1 MRNLEKCKKIFDVY
15 YMSRFAFF
23 LNLFLVIFLTGCY
36 PTIDSRG
43 YNPETFDLAQIQVG
57 IDTRQSVQEKLGS
70 PSTISSF
77 PSENQEYNWYY
88 ISKKTATTSFYHPE
102 TLEQQT
108 LVITFDAQGIV
119 RNVQKF
125 QGEHPI
131 VPVKRKTETTGYES
145 SVMRDI
151 FGNFGR
157 YSSQKPKQP

>member
-1 MRNLEKCKKIFDVY
+1 MLRLT
-15 YMSRFAFF
+15 FF
-23 LNLFLVIFLTGCY
+23 LNLFLAVFLAGCY

-43 YNPETFDLAQIQVG
+43 FNPETLDLTKIQIG
-57 IDTRQSVQEKLGS
+57 IDTKQSIQEKFGS
-70 PSTISSF
+70 PSTGSSF
-77 PSENQEYNWYY
+77 PTENQEQNWYY
-88 ISKKTATTSFYHPE
+88 ISKKTSTTSFYHPK

-108 LVITFDAQGIV
+108 VVITFDAQGIV

-125 QGEHPI
+125 QGEHPV
-131 VPVKRKTETTGYES
+131 VPIDRKTETTGYES